1 MGHAMSGLDV
11 LQSVQF
17 VTIRGRKFALLSLE
31 DWDALLD
38 WLETIDD
45 IQAARRAIE
54 ELKAA
59 GGDPEKAGWLEWSK
73 VAGEL
78 E

>member
-1 MGHAMSGLDV
+1 MSGLEA

-17 VTIRGRKFALLSLE
+17 VTIRGRRFALLSAE
-31 DWDALLD
+31 DWDALLE
-38 WLETIDD
+38 WLESIED
-45 IQAARRAIE
+45 IQVARQAID
-54 ELKAA
+54 ELRSAN
-59 GGDPEKAGWLEWSK
+59 GDPEKAGWLEWSK